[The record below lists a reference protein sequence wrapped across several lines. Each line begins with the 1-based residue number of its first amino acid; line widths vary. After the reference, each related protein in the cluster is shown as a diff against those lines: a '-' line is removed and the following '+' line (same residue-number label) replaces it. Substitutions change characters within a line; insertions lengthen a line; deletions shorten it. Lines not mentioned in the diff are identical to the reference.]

1 MKTIR
6 PRTWRSL
13 VMALVIAPVLL
24 LLSVVIFSSPLSAQ
38 EARTACPTGVTTFS
52 LQYGD
57 YVQCTSMGV
66 VPHRWQFQAAANDF
80 IGFHLVRTS
89 GTGTPCVAVEN
100 SSGTTI
106 LARVC

>member
-38 EARTACPTGVTTFS
+38 ESRTACPTGTTTFS

-57 YVQCTSMGV
+57 YVLCTLTANT
-66 VPHRWQFQAAANDF
+66 PHRWQFQAAANEF
-80 IGFHLVRTS
+80 VGLQLVRTL
-89 GTGTPCVAVEN
+89 GTGTPCIAIEN
-100 SSGTTI
+100 
-106 LARVC
+106 